1 MKLSLDHVAAAVAL
15 SETEGWNQTAGD
27 WRRLIELEP
36 DGCFAVREGDQLIG
50 TVTTTAYGP
59 TLAWIG
65 MMIVHREHR
74 RRGVGAAL
82 MRLALEYLTSRGVAT
97 VKLDATPAGKPLYES
112 LGFVTEVELE
122 RWQGVTKP
130 DSVPDSRETS
140 GASRQ
145 SLIDLDLAAYG
156 VDRRRLIESL
166 VDGSVVDPI
175 IVSRD
180 DGRDAG
186 YALARRGRIATY
198 IGPIV
203 AESTA
208 DAERLLDAA
217 VARLDRQ
224 EVCLDLH
231 RGGFLEPAALAER
244 GLTKRRG
251 LVRMRY
257 GVPNAAATSRSICAS
272 TGPEYG

>member
-1 MKLSLDHVAAAVAL
+1 VRLSFDHIAEAVAL
-15 SETEGWNQTAGD
+15 SETEGWNQTAAD

-50 TVTTTAYGP
+50 TVTTATYGP

-74 RRGVGAAL
+74 RRGLGAAL
-82 MRLALEYLTSRGVAT
+82 MRLALEYLASRGVAT
-97 VKLDATPAGKPLYES
+97 VKLDATPAGQPLYES

-122 RWQGVTKP
+122 RWQGVAKP

-140 GASRQ
+140 
-145 SLIDLDLAAYG
+145 AAYG
-156 VDRRRLIESL
+156 VDRGRLIESL

-175 IVSRD
+175 VVRRD
-180 DGRDAG
+180 DARDAG
-186 YALARRGRIATY
+186 YALARCGRIATY

-203 AESTA
+203 AESTP

-217 VARLDRQ
+217 LARLDRRD
-224 EVCLDLH
+224 VCLDLH

-257 GVPNAAATSRSICAS
+257 GAPNAAATSRSICAS